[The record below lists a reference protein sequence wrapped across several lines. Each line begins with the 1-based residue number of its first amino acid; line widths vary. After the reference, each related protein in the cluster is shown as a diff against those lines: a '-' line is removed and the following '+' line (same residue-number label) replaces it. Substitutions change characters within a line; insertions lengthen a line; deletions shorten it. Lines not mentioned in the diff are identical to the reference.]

1 MIHEISLIAES
12 TEAKDV
18 LPNINHMQDAALPS
32 PLAATEWSHLLLHDL
47 VCRECGPLRRC
58 WGVLGVQF
66 FVPGDLDL
74 WPWHSNLSEWGTKH
88 VFPVN
93 LAQVVQWLPRYLI
106 HKQKKQRSHS
116 SKNRTLC
123 SLLHTVKTLQ
133 SLKTYINTVNSVQIF
148 RRLKTKY

>member
-1 MIHEISLIAES
+1 MIHKISLIADS
-12 TEAKDV
+12 TEVKDV
-18 LPNINHMQDAALPS
+18 LPNINHTQATALPP

-47 VCRECGPLRRC
+47 VCRVCGPFHRC
-58 WGVLGVQF
+58 WGVMGVQF

-93 LAQVVQWLPRYLI
+93 LAQVVKWL
-106 HKQKKQRSHS
+106 HSMCKQKQRSHS

-123 SLLHTVKTLQ
+123 SLLHAVKTLQ

-148 RRLKTKY
+148 RWLKTKY